1 MKFGEAK
8 SAPRRR
14 PPYDQREEV
23 VALRVLVVEDAA
35 RLLEILT
42 RRLRQEGY
50 GVDGAATGGAAVR
63 LAAAVPYDAIV
74 LDIRLPDVDG
84 FEVCR
89 RVRAAGSWSS
99 ILMLTARDAVDDRV
113 RALDIGADDY
123 LTKPFEFPELF
134 ARIRALVRRGSARR
148 PASLVVGRVV
158 LDPAAHAAWNG
169 EAALDLTA
177 KEFAL
182 LEYFMRHPG
191 QALTRG
197 RLIEHV
203 WDYAYQGDSNVV
215 DVYVGRLRTKI
226 DGRSGM
232 AVLETVRGVGYRLRE
247 DPPAADVA

>member
-1 MKFGEAK
+1 
-8 SAPRRR
+8 
-14 PPYDQREEV
+14 V

-50 GVDGAATGGAAVR
+50 GVDGAATGEAAVR

-203 WDYAYQGDSNVV
+203 WDYAYHGDSNVV

>member
-1 MKFGEAK
+1 MRQRSGR
-8 SAPRRR
+8 PRIWNRR
-14 PPYDQREEV
+14 WSF
-23 VALRVLVVEDAA
+23 LRVLVVEDAS
-35 RLLEILT
+35 RLLEILM

-50 GVDGAATGGAAVR
+50 GVDGAASGEEAVR
-63 LAAAVPYDAIV
+63 LAAIVRYDAIV

-89 RVRAAGSWSS
+89 RVRAAGSWSP

-113 RALDIGADDY
+113 RALDTGADDY

-134 ARIRALVRRGSARR
+134 ARVRALVRRGGARR
-148 PASLVVGRVV
+148 PAMLAVGDLE
-158 LDPAAHAAWNG
+158 LDPAAHTVRKG
-169 EAALDLTA
+169 DEAIELTA

-203 WDYAYQGDSNVV
+203 WDYTYQGDSNVV
-215 DVYVGRLRTKI
+215 DVYVRHLRTKI
-226 DGRSGM
+226 DGGFSQ
-232 AVLETVRGVGYRLRE
+232 ASLETVRGVGYRLC
-247 DPPAADVA
+247 DDAPAPHSA